1 MILRAKH
8 VHGCNKIVDMLLGI
22 CRAIVHV
29 YVCRNLDIKGKRL
42 IHNTVSKRM
51 NRYFPVSVLL
61 TSSVG
66 VITPRRGW
74 SSMGLTTIHGVA
86 STPSR
91 GVTHTTAIRRVV
103 RMV

>member
-8 VHGCNKIVDMLLGI
+8 VHGCNEIVDMLLGI

-29 YVCRNLDIKGKRL
+29 YIRWNLDIKGKRL
-42 IHNTVSKRM
+42 IHNTISKGM

-61 TSSVG
+61 TSSIG

-74 SSMGLTTIHGVA
+74 SSMGLTTMHGVA
-86 STPSR
+86 STPSW
-91 GVTHTTAIRRVV
+91 GVTPIPAIRRVV
-103 RMV
+103 